1 MTYQEI
7 IQAIES
13 LPTEQQDSLI
23 ELIHQQQIEQKQNGS
38 SDLTAHSDDSNTN
51 DKSNQDRS
59 IYRAIER
66 TPEQT
71 AEGLQ
76 KIEKFFQK
84 KRDLWNGMTEEER
97 QVSIS
102 QFAMLDEYLKQSRG

>member
-38 SDLTAHSDDSNTN
+38 SDLTGDSNTN
-51 DKSNQDRS
+51 DKSNHDRS

-84 KRDLWNGMTEEER
+84 KRDLWNGMTEEDR
-97 QVSIS
+97 QISIS